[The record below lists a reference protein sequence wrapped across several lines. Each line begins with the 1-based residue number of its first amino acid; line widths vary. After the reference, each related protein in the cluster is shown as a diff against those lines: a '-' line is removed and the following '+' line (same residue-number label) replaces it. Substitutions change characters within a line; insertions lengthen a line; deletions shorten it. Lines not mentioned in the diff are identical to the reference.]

1 MSAKL
6 DNTRISK
13 DVRNIVEEIV
23 SQLNQLDG
31 AEVNLTLTVDAKAD
45 DGIPTSSIRT
55 VSENCSTLASTISDS
70 TERGNRR

>member
-1 MSAKL
+1 MSAEL

-55 VSENCSTLASTISDS
+55 VSENCNTLGINDF
-70 TERGNRR
+70 RFD

>member
-55 VSENCSTLASTISDS
+55 VSENCSTLGINDF
-70 TERGNRR
+70 RFN

>member
-55 VSENCSTLASTISDS
+55 VSENCNTLGINDF
-70 TERGNRR
+70 RFD